1 MAYYLRASELHMP
14 AVFQQ
19 TMEIEMKTSI
29 AALALL
35 SLAAGPVF
43 AAGAYGY
50 QSGYAP
56 QTGYYGTNGYRL
68 RGPGE
73 VNIPNPS
80 GGIPG
85 N

>member
-1 MAYYLRASELHMP
+1 MRTL
-14 AVFQQ
+14 
-19 TMEIEMKTSI
+19 I

-43 AAGAYGY
+43 A
-50 QSGYAP
+50 QSYIPP
-56 QTGYYGTNGYRL
+56 QRGYYGHYQPRPPAA
-68 RGPGE
+68 PGE

-85 N
+85 A